1 VAAKVK
7 DRRRPSAD
15 PRPGSLGA
23 WRRDA
28 RARLAASGIDTSA
41 VDADLLAQH
50 VLGIS
55 RIELIVRS
63 SQTLTPSEKRRLAQL
78 MSRRIERVPMQ
89 YLLKD
94 VEFSGLRLE
103 VRPGVFIPRPETE
116 GLVERVLQLLPRE
129 PGWVADIGTGTGAIA
144 LALAAARRTLCVLA
158 TDISID
164 AIRQARRNARQLKLD
179 ERVTFMQGN
188 LTDPLDPKWA
198 GRLSAVVSN
207 PPYIAFAERKVLPP
221 DVIEYEPHQA
231 LFAREHG
238 MAAIRGLAENA
249 VRFLRPGGF
258 LAMEIGE
265 RQRDRVAR
273 ALHRSGHWAEIRIE
287 RDLAGKD
294 RYALARRSI

>member
-7 DRRRPSAD
+7 DRRRPSAE
-15 PRPGSLGA
+15 PKPGSLGA

-28 RARLAASGIDTSA
+28 RSRLTAAGVDTNA
-41 VDADLLAQH
+41 VDADLIAQH

-55 RIELIVRS
+55 RIELIVQSHR
-63 SQTLTPSEKRRLAQL
+63 TLTPPEKRRLAQL
-78 MSRRIERVPMQ
+78 LIRRSERVPMQ

-116 GLVERVLQLLPRE
+116 GLVERVLKLLARE
-129 PGWVADIGTGTGAIA
+129 PEWVADIGTGTGAIA
-144 LALAAARRTLCVLA
+144 LALAAAHRSLCVLA
-158 TDISID
+158 TDISSD
-164 AIRQARRNARQLKLD
+164 AIRQARRNARRLELEK
-179 ERVTFMQGN
+179 RVTFMHGN
-188 LTDPLDPKWA
+188 LTDPLEPQWM

-221 DVIEYEPHQA
+221 EVIEYEPHQA

-238 MAAIRGLAENA
+238 MAAIRRLAENA

-265 RQRDRVAR
+265 GQRDRVAR
-273 ALHRSGHWAEIRIE
+273 VLHRSGHWAEIRIE

-294 RYALARRSI
+294 RYAIARRSI